1 MCDAARPHLQGDPSR
16 PRERSARQ
24 RVQDGMQIIGSRL
37 CLLAA
42 GVTLVAGAAFAQ
54 AASQAPAPT
63 ASVDSAPPEATP
75 GAKPTTPGQNLSRE
89 LNQSNGVIHP
99 KEVDPGIQKPAP
111 KTHDLNVVP
120 PPGTS
125 GGAPAPQPK

>member
-1 MCDAARPHLQGDPSR
+1 MIVA
-16 PRERSARQ
+16 SA
-24 RVQDGMQIIGSRL
+24 V
-37 CLLAA
+37 
-42 GVTLVAGAAFAQ
+42 LVAGSAFAQ
-54 AASQAPAPT
+54 ATSPAPNQ
-63 ASVDSAPPEATP
+63 ATP
-75 GAKPTTPGQNLSRE
+75 GAKPTAQNLSKE

-111 KTHDLNVVP
+111 QTGDPNVVP